1 MNTMETMEQDVVAM
15 PSLDE
20 TTVEKAFENIEEE
33 ISLSEK
39 ARLEVAKIMAAN
51 NIPDT
56 YGLRVGVKG
65 GGCSGLSYSLGFDKE
80 PREGDKTLKI
90 DGVQLF
96 IDPKSLFYLSGT
108 QLDFTD
114 GLNGRGFV
122 FNNPNAS
129 KTCGCG
135 SSFGV

>member
-1 MNTMETMEQDVVAM
+1 MNTMETMVQDVVAM
-15 PSLDE
+15 PSLEE
-20 TTVEKAFENIEEE
+20 TTVKKAFENIEEE

>member
-1 MNTMETMEQDVVAM
+1 MENDVMTMPPV

-20 TTVEKAFENIEEE
+20 TTVETAFANINEE
-33 ISLSEK
+33 ILMTEK
-39 ARLEVAKIMAAN
+39 AMAEVRKIMAAN

-80 PREGDKTLKI
+80 ARETDKTITK
-90 DGVQLF
+90 DDVSLF

-108 QLDFTD
+108 ELDYTD

-122 FNNPNAS
+122 FNNPNAA

>member
-1 MNTMETMEQDVVAM
+1 METMVQDVVAM
-15 PSLDE
+15 PSLEE

-33 ISLSEK
+33 ITLSEK

-96 IDPKSLFYLSGT
+96 IDPKSLFYLLGI

-122 FNNPNAS
+122 FNNPNAA

>member
-1 MNTMETMEQDVVAM
+1 MMEDVMTM
-15 PSLDE
+15 PSLEE
-20 TTVEKAFENIEEE
+20 TTVETAFENPEEE
-33 ISLSEK
+33 IVMTEK
-39 ARLEVAKIMAAN
+39 ARAEVTKIMAAN

-80 PREGDKTLKI
+80 AREGDKTLVI

-108 QLDFTD
+108 QLDYTD